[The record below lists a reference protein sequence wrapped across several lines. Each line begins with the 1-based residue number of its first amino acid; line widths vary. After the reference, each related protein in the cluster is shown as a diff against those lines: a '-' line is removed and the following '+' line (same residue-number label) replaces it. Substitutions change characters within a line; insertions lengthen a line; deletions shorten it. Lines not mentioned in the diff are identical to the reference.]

1 MKRIRKVV
9 IVGGGTAGWMAAAAL
24 VKSFGRSIEIE
35 LIESDAISTVGVGEA
50 TIPPIRNF
58 NLLLDLDEDEFLRA
72 VNGTFKL
79 GIEFV
84 NWGQLGESYFHP
96 FAPYGVDTWAAQFH
110 HYWLRARRLGESA
123 GLDEFSMESCM
134 ARASR
139 FGNRSGRTANYAYH
153 FDAAAY
159 AALLRGMSESLGV
172 VRTEGKVV
180 DVAQDGESGFI
191 ESVKLEDGRTV
202 AGDLFIDCSGFR
214 GLLIEQTL
222 GSGWEDWSQWL
233 RSDRAIAVQT
243 ESTAPAA
250 PFTRATARSSGWQW
264 KIPLQH
270 RVGNGLVYCSDYL
283 DDDQAARV
291 LLDNLE
297 GRPITDPRP
306 IRFTTGRRRRQWH
319 RNCVS
324 LGLSSG
330 FLEPLEST
338 SIHLIQNGIIRLI
351 KMFPRDGIEPTQVEQ
366 FNRESR
372 DEIERIRDF
381 PLLGRLP
388 RNDRT
393 RFSAPQDRAVLAGR
407 AGLSRQ
413 QRAVQRDFL
422 GRGDDRSGPA
432 AGRLSPGGGHAG
444 RYADP
449 GHDET
454 RTHRHRPG
462 CREQHQSCTDLAR
475 ALLGFE
481 DPFAR
486 QFSRRCVNSPK
497 GDLRSKKRKVA
508 GVARR
513 KRRHGIAAVACA
525 ITSVRP
531 APRHRCAAP

>member
-1 MKRIRKVV
+1 MKRVRKVI

-214 GLLIEQTL
+214 GLLIEKTL

-381 PLLGRLP
+381 IILHYHLNRRSDSPYWADCREMTVPDSLRHKIEL
-388 RNDRT
+388 
-393 RFSAPQDRAVLAGR
+393 FSRDALVFRDNNELFSDISWVAVMIGQGLQPAGYHPVVDTLDDTQIRDMMKRVRIDIARAVE
-407 AGLSRQ
+407 S
-413 QRAVQRDFL
+413 
-422 GRGDDRSGPA
+422 ST
-432 AGRLSPGGGHAG
+432 SH
-444 RYADP
+444 
-449 GHDET
+449 
-454 RTHRHRPG
+454 
-462 CREQHQSCTDLAR
+462 EQHLRAR
-475 ALLGFE
+475 CSGSKT
-481 DPFAR
+481 P
-486 QFSRRCVNSPK
+486 SPV
-497 GDLRSKKRKVA
+497 SSA
-508 GVARR
+508 G
-513 KRRHGIAAVACA
+513 AA
-525 ITSVRP
+525 
-531 APRHRCAAP
+531 